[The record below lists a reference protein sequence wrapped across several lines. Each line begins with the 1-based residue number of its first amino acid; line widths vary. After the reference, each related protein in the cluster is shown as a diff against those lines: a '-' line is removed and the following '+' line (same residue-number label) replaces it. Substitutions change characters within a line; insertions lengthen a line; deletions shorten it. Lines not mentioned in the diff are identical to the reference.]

1 MLKNIAQRETK
12 NDKNKHKFATILNK
26 KNTTMLEIT
35 EQNYEEKIGNTN
47 LPVVLDFGATWCGP
61 CQVIKPYIE
70 KMSNT
75 YEGRAIVAKVDI
87 DEAGDLPMKF
97 GIRNVPTVIYLK
109 GGKVVDRVVGA
120 VPESQL
126 IEKLE
131 AIL

>member
-131 AIL
+131 AVL

>member
-1 MLKNIAQRETK
+1 
-12 NDKNKHKFATILNK
+12 
-26 KNTTMLEIT
+26 MLEIT
-35 EQNYEEKIGNTN
+35 EQNYEEVIGKTN
-47 LPVVLDFGATWCGP
+47 LPIVLDFGATWCGP

-75 YEGRAIVAKVDI
+75 YEGKAIVAKVDI

-109 GGKVVDRVVGA
+109 EGKVVDRVVGA